1 MVTVPDKSEA
11 AFNAGGLPLRLPRA
25 LLWMIAFAIAEY
37 VFSMR
42 ELAAIVPGTDLRL
55 ISIPL
60 ALLAV
65 ALMLRPARE
74 APAYGFIYV
83 GVNVLGAAGA
93 PHLAFSVARITI
105 EMFEMMFI
113 VWMLYRYFFH
123 RFADPVVVGVWAIA
137 VLAAT
142 AVSALFKV
150 VAADLLLPN
159 DSDYAQALGGSV
171 GAAWRNW
178 WLGDACTFLAIAGPI
193 ATLINLRHRL
203 KRLLTTPGERGP
215 FAALTVALAATALFG
230 FLLADMPWLGF
241 PPDVI
246 LAVRLLPV
254 PFAMAMAAGF
264 RANGADIAI
273 LIFTLIGAYSA
284 TSGPG
289 QQAWQGAPVPATPR
303 QTLILIT
310 TITCMVL
317 AGISR
322 QLKLALNEALEAS
335 QVKSRFIAMLNH
347 ELRTPLNA
355 ILGFSELMRM
365 QSLRE
370 LGKAVTALDNIHASG
385 QRLLAMVDA
394 LLSHAGGGETVFELH
409 KEPLHLA
416 SAVDGA
422 ISDLSDEISA
432 CNCRIS
438 VDIPDSLFL
447 DADPRALRQ
456 ILHVLLRH
464 VLRLCDRGSTI
475 AIVAQQAGTDTIL
488 DIASS
493 DIKTSPGDDLDKVES
508 HLVNA
513 LVLAHGG
520 RLTMRQQGRTG
531 RNARLTFFATHA
543 A

>member
-1 MVTVPDKSEA
+1 MVTVPDNTKA
-11 AFNAGGLPLRLPRA
+11 AFDARGLPLRLPGA
-25 LLWMIAFAIAEY
+25 LLWMIAFAVAEY
-37 VFSMR
+37 IFSMR
-42 ELAAIVPGTDLRL
+42 ELAAIVPGTALRL

-74 APAYGFIYV
+74 APAYALIYV
-83 GVNVLGAAGA
+83 GVSLLGAAES
-93 PHLAFSVARITI
+93 PHLAFSIARITI
-105 EMFEMMFI
+105 EAFEMMFI
-113 VWMLYRYFFH
+113 VWLLFRYFFH

-137 VLAAT
+137 VLAVT
-142 AVSALFKV
+142 AVGALFKV
-150 VAADLLLPN
+150 VAADLLPLDDP
-159 DSDYAQALGGSV
+159 DYPQALGG
-171 GAAWRNW
+171 GIGIAWRNW

-193 ATLINLRHRL
+193 ATLSNLRHRL
-203 KRLLTTPGERGP
+203 KRLLTTPGERWA
-215 FAALTVALAATALFG
+215 FAALTVALAATSLFG
-230 FLLADMPWLGF
+230 FLLANMPWLGF

-254 PFAMAMAAGF
+254 PFAMAMAGRF
-264 RANGADIAI
+264 RANGAAIAI

-289 QQAWQGAPVPATPR
+289 QQVWQGAPVPATPR

-317 AGISR
+317 AGISH

-365 QSLRE
+365 QSLSE
-370 LGKAVTALDNIHASG
+370 LGKAVTAVDNIHASG

-409 KEPLHLA
+409 KEPLQLA
-416 SAVDGA
+416 SAVEGA
-422 ISDLSDEISA
+422 VGELADQVRA
-432 CNCRIS
+432 CGCAIS
-438 VDIPDSLFL
+438 VDIPDALFL

-456 ILHVLLRH
+456 ILHVLLGH
-464 VLRLCDRGSTI
+464 ELRWCDPGSAI
-475 AIVAQQAGTDTIL
+475 SIVAQQVGTDTIL
-488 DIASS
+488 EIASNKLKAS
-493 DIKTSPGDDLDKVES
+493 VGDDFDKVES

-513 LVLAHGG
+513 LVMAHGG
-520 RLTMRQQGRTG
+520 RMTVTQRGPTG